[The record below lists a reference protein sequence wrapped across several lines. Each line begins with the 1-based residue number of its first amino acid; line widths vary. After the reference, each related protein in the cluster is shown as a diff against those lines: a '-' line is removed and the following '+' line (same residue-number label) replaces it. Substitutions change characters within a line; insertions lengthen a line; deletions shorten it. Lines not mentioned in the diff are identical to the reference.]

1 MEQAAAP
8 VVQAMTYQPRTE
20 KGAANLDMILNNEF
34 MRKMP
39 PLMGP
44 YTEGAGV
51 APLRFAPSDLRA
63 MIGKGQ
69 LTAQEL
75 ANLPQDFRNAQ
86 SGIQK
91 QNILGEPTL
100 GVKAQGLADTVGDI
114 MAKREMQGLAPIP
127 GVPAEFQPQTKAYAI
142 RNVGEGT
149 VLRGKTVPNVRTS
162 AVAPFAGFNQVLE
175 SARPLATDYPTD
187 IIDDFTTRYV
197 HLNEDTNDAWKQFK
211 IDKLAELYPDAPS
224 PSAAMSALNS
234 VTDTAKRHDM
244 TLGWLKEFA
253 EQNPNVPGFDDYM
266 ARVKAADDVLE
277 GPISKHIQ
285 KYFGTKEDPLLKA
298 AAEGLTFRPAKDIF
312 NNTFV
317 NPPTSVQAAR
327 TAGGFKAEGE
337 YDAPYDAQ
345 ITKVQDLGAQ
355 LETLNQ
361 NRADIEQQIRR
372 DFPDVNEQTD
382 PATYTPEYIAL
393 RNKYNATTNPNNLKA
408 QELKKAKQ
416 HLENLRLARAYEL
429 ASDEALQPRDVS
441 DIKRYFEQPGNYGEA
456 QFFPEHKHY
465 RPDEKLFEV
474 YGGKM
479 DVTGYP
485 KLASLIVDDIM
496 SGKMPLD
503 QVKNL
508 NIDKYVRTHAKAR
521 LAKEA
526 DARAKEAKKAEELKT
541 YAKERIANAPD
552 NLRFANSSVLE
563 LTSASGT
570 VDEIRKDMALDT
582 YCLDHC
588 IGSGGGGGGER
599 HFLTGD
605 ERTHTPVV
613 DPLTGEVPA
622 LSSGRDR
629 EYAEAVARGDT
640 IVPSFRDNE
649 TGFPVATLE
658 LQKKGATKYR
668 LGYKSGYKNGPI
680 NLKYAED
687 IKNYLN
693 QKASSITDTEGDLST
708 NTHVYDTM
716 HHNDIGK
723 AARAAGITTSEM
735 GSMDLSSLSRF
746 ITAHDL
752 QILKNQQTAG
762 VADMQTDL
770 ENLRR
775 EREGMASYRSQASDP
790 DFVDTQLADIDSR
803 IRDIEQ
809 RMARQPA
816 TQQAVQPYREP
827 AIWQQAMQA
836 FRNDTTPTLR
846 NAMGDQQAF
855 EVDETANEIFG
866 NYDHGTVADIVH
878 GLRNGDATVANNEFS
893 ARQRE
898 LLAREL
904 ERRLPR
910 PANGDR
916 QIAQARQQPLGP
928 TQRTFAVNAIA
939 NELIETE
946 RTGRDYSVPGLQST
960 MHALANGEHDHPEL
974 RALPPEQREQITR
987 QVSIRFRELANNLIS
1002 NRAMQPIPLVRDMT
1016 HSRLVRR
1023 AYGDIIQE
1031 EQGDLESMREH
1042 LAITIQAL
1050 DDPGLNDSIIEELR
1064 ANRYPERLTQLR
1076 EMLEAH
1082 MDAVLTAINMNE
1094 EPHELLNIGNFEPDT
1109 QHGANAPAL
1118 PAPAQ
1123 QALLPPP
1130 AEPTTTTFAQHQRIN
1145 RAIVNAYTEPLQ
1157 FATTPGSNRL
1167 MQATIDMANT
1177 MANNMFGNGSSTDEI
1192 ARSVLN
1198 ALNTRR
1204 TEITRLRP
1212 EVLGVDRDSYNN
1224 FLEMLRYAVDD
1235 LGAVYGTIDPAQQA
1249 QLPAPAPA
1257 QQQQQPP
1264 RPVHELYAEL
1274 VGAIE
1279 DAIQEGSFDPD
1290 MYDNANMAEAI
1301 RNGEVGGELNEA
1313 TPEELRLLADYVERN
1328 GFAPG
1333 NAPAQQQVANAHPIE
1348 RDIQTASLTQLQA
1361 ALRTRELDEVRELAA
1376 EAAHPNN
1383 ANNPRDLRQVA
1394 QMVRQYSQGQIWE
1407 GFSPVQRELLAR
1419 ALEQHAT
1426 DIEMQQRPPGHKKG
1440 GYITR
1445 KPSIDEMRFALMKGK

>member
-1 MEQAAAP
+1 MRLALLNKKPNPLDKVASSFKDIAARFNPLTARKTFQEALKPYTEPIATALSAIPASIAGGAYGIAKGLASPEYGTPAVTNVMEQTAAP
-8 VVQAMTYQPRTE
+8 VIQAMTYQPRTQE
-20 KGAANLDMILNNEF
+20 GYENIEALFNNEF

-39 PLMGP
+39 PLLGP

-63 MIGKGQ
+63 IIGKGQ
-69 LTAQEL
+69 LTAEEL

-86 SGIQK
+86 SGIQR
-91 QNILGEPTL
+91 QNILGESTL
-100 GVKAQGLADTVGDI
+100 GVKAQGIADEIGDI
-114 MAKREMQGLAPIP
+114 IAKREMQGKAPIP
-127 GVPAEFQPQTKAYAI
+127 GIPAELQPQTKAYAI

-149 VLRGKTVPNVRTS
+149 VLKGKTVPNVQTA
-162 AVAPFAGFNQVLE
+162 AVAPFTGFNQVLE
-175 SARPLATDYPTD
+175 SARPLTTDYPTD
-187 IIDDFTTRYV
+187 ITSDFESRYV
-197 HLNEDTNDAWKQFK
+197 EPNEDVANAWRQFK
-211 IDKLAELYPDAPS
+211 INKVAELYPDAPS
-224 PSAAMSALNS
+224 PSAAMSALNA

-253 EQNPNVPGFDDYM
+253 DQNPNVPGFDDYM
-266 ARVKAADDVLE
+266 ARVKAADAVLE

-298 AAEGLTFRPAKDIF
+298 AAEGLTIRPAKDIF
-312 NNTFV
+312 NDTLV

-327 TAGGFKAEGE
+327 TAAGFNPEGE
-337 YDAPYDAQ
+337 YDAPYKAQ
-345 ITKVQDLGAQ
+345 TAKVKDLTAQ

-361 NRADIEQQIRR
+361 ERADIEQQIRR
-372 DFPDVNEQTD
+372 DFPDVNAETD

-429 ASDEALQPRDVS
+429 ASDEALHPQDARYVKSYFAQPS
-441 DIKRYFEQPGNYGEA
+441 NYGEA

-474 YGGKM
+474 YTNKM
-479 DVTGYP
+479 DVTGYT

-521 LAKEA
+521 LAEEA

-541 YAKERIANAPD
+541 YAKQRIANAPD
-552 NLRFANSSVLE
+552 NLRFDNSSVLE

-588 IGSGGGGGGER
+588 IGAGGTGRGTR

-716 HHNDIGK
+716 HHNDIGR

-735 GSMDLSSLSRF
+735 GSMDLSSLPRF

-775 EREGMASYRSQASDP
+775 EREGMESYRSQASDP
-790 DFVDTQLADIDSR
+790 DFVDTQLEDIDSR

-809 RMARQPA
+809 RMARQ
-816 TQQAVQPYREP
+816 
-827 AIWQQAMQA
+827 
-836 FRNDTTPTLR
+836 
-846 NAMGDQQAF
+846 
-855 EVDETANEIFG
+855 
-866 NYDHGTVADIVH
+866 
-878 GLRNGDATVANNEFS
+878 S
-893 ARQRE
+893 
-898 LLAREL
+898 
-904 ERRLPR
+904 
-910 PANGDR
+910 ANGNR
-916 QIAQARQQPLGP
+916 QIAQARQQPIDP
-928 TQRTFAVNAIA
+928 MQINALA
-939 NELIETE
+939 NSLIEQE

-960 MHALANGEHDHPEL
+960 RYALANGMLDHPEL
-974 RALPPEQREQITR
+974 AALPPEQRAQFTR
-987 QVSIRFRELANNLIS
+987 DLSTRFTELSNNLIS
-1002 NRAMQPIPLVRDMT
+1002 NRAMQPIPLVRGMT
-1016 HSRLVRR
+1016 DSRLVRR

-1031 EQGDLESMREH
+1031 IPIGEDLVSMRDH
-1042 LAITIQAL
+1042 LAITMRML
-1050 DDPGLNDSIIEELR
+1050 DDPESRAYVDLTEELR

-1082 MDAVLTAINMNE
+1082 MDAVLTAISMNE
-1094 EPHELLNIGNFEPDT
+1094 EPAPGLGDWEADT
-1109 QHGANAPAL
+1109 QHGANAPA
-1118 PAPAQ
+1118 
-1123 QALLPPP
+1123 LPPP
-1130 AEPTTTTFAQHQRIN
+1130 AEPTTTTFAQHQQSN

-1157 FATTPGSNRL
+1157 FASTPGSSRL
-1167 MQATIDMANT
+1167 MQATIDHVNT
-1177 MANNMFGNGSSTDEI
+1177 MANNMFGAGYGTDEI
-1192 ARSVLN
+1192 ARNLLQRLN
-1198 ALNTRR
+1198 ARR
-1204 TEITRLRP
+1204 SEVIGLTP
-1212 EVLGVDRDSYNN
+1212 EVLGVDRTSYNS
-1224 FLEMLRYAVDD
+1224 FLGMLTYAIDD
-1235 LGAVYGTIDPAQQA
+1235 LGAIVNGPQQQQA
-1249 QLPAPAPA
+1249 QLPAP
-1257 QQQQQPP
+1257 
-1264 RPVHELYAEL
+1264 E
-1274 VGAIE
+1274 
-1279 DAIQEGSFDPD
+1279 
-1290 MYDNANMAEAI
+1290 
-1301 RNGEVGGELNEA
+1301 
-1313 TPEELRLLADYVERN
+1313 
-1328 GFAPG
+1328 
-1333 NAPAQQQVANAHPIE
+1333 QQQVANADPIA
-1348 RDIQTASLTQLQA
+1348 RHIQTAALTQLQA
-1361 ALRTRELDEVRELAA
+1361 SLRIHELDEVR

-1383 ANNPRDLRQVA
+1383 ANTPRDLRQVA
-1394 QMVRQYSQGQIWE
+1394 QMVRQYSAGQPWE
-1407 GFSPVQRELLAR
+1407 DFNHAQRELLAR

-1426 DIEMQQRPPGHKKG
+1426 DIERQQRTPRSIQALYSDLVGAISDAMDEGSFDPNGVTDDELAEAIRNGDIG
-1440 GYITR
+1440 GELNEATPEELHLLANYVAHNGFD
-1445 KPSIDEMRFALMKGK
+1445 PYHEPD